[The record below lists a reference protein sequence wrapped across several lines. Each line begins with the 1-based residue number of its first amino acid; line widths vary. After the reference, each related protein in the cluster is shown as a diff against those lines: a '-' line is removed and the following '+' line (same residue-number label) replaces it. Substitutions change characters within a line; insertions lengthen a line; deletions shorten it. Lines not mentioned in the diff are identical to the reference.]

1 MMKRIHLSTVILLLI
16 LLLMGCNP
24 RHNPLLGQW
33 QEASTAAEKTG
44 HIIEFTPST
53 MRINGQVVTVV
64 YQIRENKVRVSASK
78 KAIIYE
84 FENNDSIHYEDEK
97 RGTVRLVRVHI
108 HKK

>member
-1 MMKRIHLSTVILLLI
+1 MMKRIHLSTAILLFILLLT
-16 LLLMGCNP
+16 GCNP
-24 RHNPLLGQW
+24 QDNPLLGQW
-33 QEASTAAEKTG
+33 QEVSTAAEKTD

-53 MRINGQVVTVV
+53 MRINGKVVTVV

-78 KAIIYE
+78 NAIIYE

-108 HKK
+108 H